1 MKHNPPVIFYGI
13 LTGLCLF
20 FLPVSSCKRQPAH
33 QYAYTIGVTYQNL
46 QNEFVINIQDALRK
60 RAEELNVKLIEVD
73 GQGRAENQISQVENF
88 LALDVDAIILNP
100 FDQYGS
106 APVVSIARRENK
118 PVVVLNAVVVN
129 LNEAGAYVGS
139 NDQEAGRIAAGYIA
153 KLLNGKGNIALIRG
167 PNGHSAEI
175 QRTEGIMEVLRQHP
189 EMKVVFDQSGNWDRT
204 QGLELMENWLSTGKS
219 LQAVIAQNDE
229 MALGA
234 QKAIEAAGL
243 QKDILVI
250 GIDAIPDALNAVKE
264 GKMCATVF
272 QDARGQGIMALD
284 LAVKLC
290 QGKKVDHINYI
301 PFQLITK
308 NLIK

>member
-1 MKHNPPVIFYGI
+1 MHKP
-13 LTGLCLF
+13 GLLICL
-20 FLPVSSCKRQPAH
+20 LMLLLAGAGCKRHTSPV
-33 QYAYTIGVTYQNL
+33 YRYTIGVTYQNL

-60 RAEELNVKLIEVD
+60 RAGELNVRLIEVD

-106 APVVSIARRENK
+106 APVVSIANRERK
-118 PVVVLNAVVVN
+118 PIVVVNAVVVN
-129 LNEAGAYVGS
+129 LDKANAYVGS

-153 KLLNGKGNIALIRG
+153 RLLDGKGNIALIRG

-175 QRTEGIMEVLRQHP
+175 QRTEGIMEVLHQHP
-189 EMKVVFDQSGNWDRT
+189 GMKVVFDQSGNWDRT

-234 QKAIEAAGL
+234 QKAIEAAGR

-250 GIDAIPDALNAVKE
+250 GIDAIPDALKAVRE
-264 GKMCATVF
+264 GRLCATVF
-272 QDARGQGIMALD
+272 QDARGQGALALD

-290 QGKKVDHINYI
+290 EGKPVNHTNYI
-301 PFQLITK
+301 PFQLITRE
-308 NLIK
+308 NLKK